1 MNDNDNVALAQILQ
15 KEGLQ
20 DKYVL
25 YNTYGHSIVMQV
37 IPEVVPIFF
46 EEKEQAVNFMKRN
59 YKYVARGDYAIIK
72 VKDVLVLN
80 ETIKYTKQD
89 D

>member
-1 MNDNDNVALAQILQ
+1 M
-15 KEGLQ
+15 
-20 DKYVL
+20 
-25 YNTYGHSIVMQV
+25 YNTYEHSIVMQV

-80 ETIKYTKQD
+80 ETIKHTKQD